1 MRMPSMRRP
10 SRSAA
15 AAAGL
20 ALAVSATVY
29 GAAVVDD
36 RLPPALYAGF
46 AAAAAAVSVAA
57 FRRLRRD
64 VRRGAVRAGRT
75 GRALVRLERRI
86 GALEQGAG
94 ALAGDGA
101 ARHAEALDAITRSH
115 GLVEQGFARVRGEC
129 RSLER
134 RIRDSY
140 AQIEAFT
147 DLRALVRPRCP
158 LPPLRGWAASPD
170 ALRMV
175 IGWILRTSPKTIV
188 ECGSGSSS
196 VWIGYVAEQIG
207 ATVVAL
213 EHNPRY
219 AEASRDLVV
228 AHGLSD
234 VVEVREAPLELWRSG
249 EETYLWYSRDAL
261 EGLADIGVVFVD
273 GPPGDTGPAAR
284 YPALPLLLPR
294 CSERVAIFLD
304 DAAREGDKTVSDRWA
319 ARFPEVVRTGH
330 AAEKGLDVFV
340 RSSA

>member
-1 MRMPSMRRP
+1 MPSMRRP

-20 ALAVSATVY
+20 ALAVSASVY
-29 GAAVVDD
+29 GAAAVDD
-36 RLPPALYAGF
+36 RLPPALCAGLV
-46 AAAAAAVSVAA
+46 AAAGVVTAAALRS
-57 FRRLRRD
+57 LRRGT
-64 VRRGAVRAGRT
+64 RGVAVGCGRL
-75 GRALVRLERRI
+75 GRAVARLERRI
-86 GALEQGAG
+86 GALEQEAG

-101 ARHAEALDAITRSH
+101 ARHTEALGAIARSH
-115 GLVEQGFARVRGEC
+115 GLLEQGFARMRGEC

-134 RIRDSY
+134 KICDSY

-170 ALRMV
+170 ALRTV
-175 IGWILRTSPKTIV
+175 IGWILRTRPKTIV

-207 ATVVAL
+207 AAVVAL

-219 AEASRDLVV
+219 AEMSRDLVG
-228 AHGLSD
+228 AHGLSA

-261 EGLADIGVVFVD
+261 EDLADIGVVFVD

-294 CSERVAIFLD
+294 CSEEVAIFLD

-340 RSSA
+340 RSPA